1 MVLFKERLKEL
12 RLERGLTQEQLADQL
27 DIPASSIRRLEAS
40 DSIPRRDRLLSL
52 SAFFGESIDFL
63 MGNTD
68 IRQRDRREDSDEET
82 NNESADG
89 KLTRE
94 RTEYVL
100 RELVKKYNLDLTNPQ
115 DAETLEDMIKIVHR
129 NSQK

>member
-1 MVLFKERLKEL
+1 MVLFKDRLKEL
-12 RLERGLTQEQLADQL
+12 RLERGLTQEQLAERM

-40 DSIPRRDRLLSL
+40 DSLPRRERLLSI
-52 SAFFGESIDFL
+52 SAFFGESIDYL

-68 IRQRDRREDSDEET
+68 TRQINNNEET
-82 NNESADG
+82 NVESTDG
-89 KLTRE
+89 KLSRE

>member
-1 MVLFKERLKEL
+1 MVLFKDRLKEL
-12 RLERGLTQEQLADQL
+12 RLERGLTQEQLAERM

-40 DSIPRRDRLLSL
+40 DSLPRRERLLSI
-52 SAFFGESIDFL
+52 SAFFGESIDYL

-68 IRQRDRREDSDEET
+68 TRQIN
-82 NNESADG
+82 NNEEVNVESTDG
-89 KLTRE
+89 KLSRE